1 MPNIDA
7 YRIVNVTYG
16 TKNRI
21 DDLTIESDGRHT
33 IIVIPNGCGKTFTIT
48 LLLQTILPGSAL
60 NNRTFDETFAN
71 VKGTAHVVLSHL
83 LDNGEDKL
91 INGIT
96 VNNEGS
102 LRYFNWCFETPVDQN
117 LADIPLVDDAMTLS
131 YEETRDWL
139 REMPYDKRAKVFN
152 QGEKAKLS
160 KHLSLYGI
168 YGDEWEMMY
177 KMNMTEGG
185 VKNIFGSRS
194 RKSTDD
200 LLKEFVIPA
209 ITRELKG
216 SEEIDHV
223 QDAFLKKIDTLKMIP
238 QWEDEIKRMD
248 EYLTLF
254 GRQVAKLKTLYERG
268 EDYRVKLY
276 LLKLINERTK
286 ETLMEKRA
294 QSERMAL
301 KLKGQQK
308 GIEIL
313 KNNGLK
319 LTYAHLLHQ
328 ITMIREKIGR
338 TLQYLSEAEAERD
351 HKKKQLLLIQAMD
364 DLTDFN
370 AASARYDII
379 KSMIDKKQT
388 EDRQLKEQMMI
399 LESKLHDYY
408 TIAIRKTGDRYESNA
423 ELISQTEDER
433 EDLTGQMAALKDKK
447 RQQMKEL
454 GFLEQINDEINK
466 LGGLSAH
473 EAAKDSVG
481 KYEQAIE
488 DQHATIDKMKGE
500 IETLKDDAHQQKE
513 RELTLRQQRDQAKES
528 YKSFSNKHAV
538 IKQIKQVYHANT
550 VDELF
555 DHLANQLE
563 HTQRTLLSNG
573 MEQADIQEIIDYISR
588 FNTLPPERTVKKLS
602 SQLRE
607 AGFQDFIPG
616 YDYLKEKG
624 DIPNKLVSYGIICEN
639 LKGLSMALNK
649 IGLPEA
655 PVFVFSR
662 KELDDGAD
670 VQIKGLLRQKNLFIE
685 TRRLSILTGHL
696 TVDAYLADHQKTLE
710 RVEKNIEKYTSRES
724 ELKLHLHTVEQF
736 IEQYGIDPAAS
747 EAALHNQRTQAINA
761 WENCSNALAQIQAT
775 VEKKKAETV
784 NIQAHISNLK
794 EKLSQQEGLCRK
806 FEDLGQRCR

>member
-1 MPNIDA
+1 MPSIDA
-7 YRIVNVTYG
+7 YRIINVTYG

-21 DDLTIESDGRHT
+21 DDLNIETDGRHT
-33 IIVIPNGCGKTFTIT
+33 IVVIPNGCGKTFTIT

-71 VKGTAHVVLSHL
+71 VKGTAHIVISHL
-83 LDNGEDKL
+83 LDNGENKL

-117 LADIPLVDDAMTLS
+117 LADIPLVEDATTLS

-139 REMPYDKRAKVFN
+139 REMPYEKRAKVFN
-152 QGEKAKLS
+152 QGEKVKLG

-238 QWEDEIKRMD
+238 QWEDEIRRMN

-254 GRQVAKLKTLYERG
+254 GRQVEKLKTLYERG

-286 ETLMEKRA
+286 DTLTEKLA
-294 QSERMAL
+294 QSQQIEL

-313 KNNGLK
+313 KNNAIK
-319 LTYAHLLHQ
+319 LTYANLLHQ

-338 TLQYLSEAEAERD
+338 TLQYLTEAEDERN
-351 HKKKQLLLIQAMD
+351 HKKKQLQLIQAMD

-379 KSMIDKKQT
+379 KAMIDKKQMA
-388 EDRQLKEQMMI
+388 DRQLKEQMAI

-408 TIAIRKTGDRYESNA
+408 AIAIRKTGDRYESNA
-423 ELISQTEDER
+423 ELISQAEDER
-433 EDLTGQMAALKDKK
+433 DDLTGQIAALSDKK
-447 RQQMKEL
+447 RQQLKEL
-454 GFLEQINDEINK
+454 DFLEQHSEELDK

-473 EAAKDSVG
+473 EVARESVQ
-481 KYEQAIE
+481 KFENEILDRQAAIE
-488 DQHATIDKMKGE
+488 KLKVE
-500 IETLKDDAHQQKE
+500 IETLKEDSHQEKE
-513 RELTLRQQRDQAKES
+513 RELTLRQQRDRTKEA
-528 YKSFSNKHAV
+528 YETFSNKLAI
-538 IKQIKQVYHANT
+538 IKQIKQVYHADT
-550 VDELF
+550 VDELY
-555 DHLANQLE
+555 DLLANQLE
-563 HTQRTLLSNG
+563 QTQRTLLSNG
-573 MEQADIQEIIDYISR
+573 MEQADLQEIIDYISR
-588 FNTLPPERTVKKLS
+588 FNTLPPERTVKKLT

-624 DIPNKLVSYGIICEN
+624 DISNKLVSYGIICEN

-662 KELDDGAD
+662 KELDEQID

-685 TRRLSILTGHL
+685 TRRLSILTGQL
-696 TVDAYLADHQKTLE
+696 TVEAYLKDHQKTLE
-710 RVEKNIEKYTSRES
+710 RLEKTIEKYTARE
-724 ELKLHLHTVEQF
+724 
-736 IEQYGIDPAAS
+736 
-747 EAALHNQRTQAINA
+747 N
-761 WENCSNALAQIQAT
+761 
-775 VEKKKAETV
+775 
-784 NIQAHISNLK
+784 
-794 EKLSQQEGLCRK
+794 
-806 FEDLGQRCR
+806 

>member
-1 MPNIDA
+1 MPSIDA
-7 YRIVNVTYG
+7 YRIINVTYG

-21 DDLTIESDGRHT
+21 DDLNIETDGRHT
-33 IIVIPNGCGKTFTIT
+33 IVVIPNGCGKTFTIT

-71 VKGTAHVVLSHL
+71 VKGTAHIVISHL
-83 LDNGEDKL
+83 LDNGENKL

-117 LADIPLVDDAMTLS
+117 LADIPLVEDATTLS

-139 REMPYDKRAKVFN
+139 REMPYEKRAKVFN
-152 QGEKAKLS
+152 QGEKVKLG

-238 QWEDEIKRMD
+238 QWEDEIRRMN

-254 GRQVAKLKTLYERG
+254 GRQVEKLKTLYERG

-286 ETLMEKRA
+286 DTLTEKLA
-294 QSERMAL
+294 QSQQIEL

-313 KNNGLK
+313 KNNAIK
-319 LTYAHLLHQ
+319 LTYANLLHQ

-338 TLQYLSEAEAERD
+338 TLQYLTEAEDERN
-351 HKKKQLLLIQAMD
+351 HKKKQLQLIQAMD

-379 KSMIDKKQT
+379 KAMIDKKQMA
-388 EDRQLKEQMMI
+388 DRQLKEQMAI

-408 TIAIRKTGDRYESNA
+408 AIAIRKTGDRYESNA
-423 ELISQTEDER
+423 ELISQAEDER
-433 EDLTGQMAALKDKK
+433 DDLTGQIAALSDKK
-447 RQQMKEL
+447 RQQLKEL
-454 GFLEQINDEINK
+454 DFLEQHSEELDK

-473 EAAKDSVG
+473 EVARESVQ
-481 KYEQAIE
+481 KIENEILDRQAAIE
-488 DQHATIDKMKGE
+488 KLKVE
-500 IETLKDDAHQQKE
+500 IETLKEDSHQEKE
-513 RELTLRQQRDQAKES
+513 RELTLRQQRDRTKEA
-528 YKSFSNKHAV
+528 YETFSNKLAI
-538 IKQIKQVYHANT
+538 IKQIKQVYHADT
-550 VDELF
+550 VDELY
-555 DHLANQLE
+555 DLLANQLE
-563 HTQRTLLSNG
+563 QTQRTLLSNG
-573 MEQADIQEIIDYISR
+573 MEQADLQEIIDYISR
-588 FNTLPPERTVKKLS
+588 FNTLPPERTVKKLT

-624 DIPNKLVSYGIICEN
+624 DISNKLVSYGIICEN

-662 KELDDGAD
+662 KELDEEID

-685 TRRLSILTGHL
+685 TRRLSILTGQL
-696 TVDAYLADHQKTLE
+696 TVEAYLKDHQKTLE
-710 RVEKNIEKYTSRES
+710 RVEKTIEKYTARES

-736 IEQYGIDPAAS
+736 IEQYGIDPVAS
-747 EAALHNQRTQAINA
+747 EATLQHQRTTAIKE
-761 WENCSNALAQIQAT
+761 WESCANDLAQIHST
-775 VEKKKAETV
+775 
-784 NIQAHISNLK
+784 
-794 EKLSQQEGLCRK
+794 
-806 FEDLGQRCR
+806 